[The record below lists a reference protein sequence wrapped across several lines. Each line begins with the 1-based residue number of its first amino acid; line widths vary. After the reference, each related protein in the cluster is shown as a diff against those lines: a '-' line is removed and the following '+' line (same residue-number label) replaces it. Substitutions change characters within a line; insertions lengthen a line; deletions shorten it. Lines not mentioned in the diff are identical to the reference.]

1 MKMEKVGDFIRKKR
15 KDKNLTQKELAK
27 ELGVSDKAISKW
39 ERGICC
45 PDISLL
51 KELSSILG
59 VSVNELLAGEEI
71 EKLEK
76 EKTDDVLVDS
86 VKQYTSV
93 EKKKNKKLLIITI
106 ILLIFYIG
114 LVIAMYLTFN
124 QVNKT
129 DGLNWDVI
137 QTKKVAEK
145 FYTAIEDYDYE
156 TIREMI
162 RDSYG
167 YNVPISEDLLEDE
180 TKCDV
185 YRREDQNYV
194 PARICRL
201 KFFEDEGIKFISH
214 KFKESFYVNGNGVF
228 VTVYKIDLIYKE
240 QKFEIYNTIST
251 HNGVITYM
259 GIGWEDASLSK
270 IKVLYPN
277 ILNKLEAFFGTSNN
291 FEWEE

>member
-1 MKMEKVGDFIRKKR
+1 MNVKRVGEFIKQKR
-15 KDKNLTQKELAK
+15 KEKKLTQKELAEK
-27 ELGVSDKAISKW
+27 LSITDRAISKW

-45 PDISLL
+45 PDISIL
-51 KELSSILG
+51 KELSSILE

-86 VKQYTSV
+86 VKQYTSI
-93 EKKKNKKLLIITI
+93 EKKKNKKLLIFTI
-106 ILLIFYIG
+106 ILLLFYIG
-114 LVIAMYLTFN
+114 LIFVMYLTFN

-129 DGLNWDVI
+129 NGLNWEII
-137 QTKKVAEK
+137 QTKRVAEK

-162 RDSYG
+162 IDSYG
-167 YNVPISEDLLEDE
+167 YNTAIRADLLEDE
-180 TKCDV
+180 TKCDE
-185 YRREDQNYV
+185 YRNEDGNYV

-214 KFKESFYVNGNGVF
+214 KFEESFYVDGYGEF
-228 VTVYKIDLIYKE
+228 ATVYKIELIYNE
-240 QKFEIYNTIST
+240 QKFEIHNTIST

-259 GIGWEDASLSK
+259 GIGWEDASFSK

-277 ILNKLEAFFGTSNN
+277 VLNKLEAFFGTS
-291 FEWEE
+291 EWEE